1 MKIKGK
7 QLKYIL
13 LLSTIVFLGMSFY
26 VFSQKTNLE
35 QKIADKQTSKGK
47 IDNYLVNYVRS
58 TSDNQQ
64 ALDLFSITKAKD
76 SKILHSYK
84 TPEGFEMIS
93 YTNKWTKEKLIDL
106 YEELMKNR
114 HGDEIELL
122 YQVIVYGVADS
133 YAAGDHSNESKEFEL
148 QLRFPAL
155 RSNSSITYE
164 LEMGTIQLYNG
175 NEYTKVQQFAHTLSH
190 EYGHHF
196 TFHHFFKDGVEG
208 SEYAK
213 LRNVAADMVRYNWW
227 DDQNDYKKNHH
238 WYLVEIAAEDY
249 VQIMGSPM
257 TKNQVDYKDIREILN
272 GAKWV
277 GNLDSKNGTP
287 QENLM
292 IPFAHEVE
300 GLYDYFNKFVSDTY
314 EPAPTL
320 PIEKNIEIKVKKGSS
335 SQLGADG
342 MLYFTHYV
350 ISWNDAYKNEKASYT
365 LVCYDENDYYIHP
378 IKTVGYGNSMTA
390 YIGTVSINRNNYI
403 YWQYDNI
410 DKGNKNFVVIV
421 HFPDGTILKSKPFA
435 YSFK

>member
-1 MKIKGK
+1 MKKKGK
-7 QLKYIL
+7 LLRYTL

-26 VFSQKTNLE
+26 VFSQKGNLK
-35 QKIADKQTSKGK
+35 QKIADKHTSKDK
-47 IDNYLVNYVRS
+47 IDSYLVNYTRN
-58 TSDNQQ
+58 TSDNQK
-64 ALDLFSITKAKD
+64 ALDLFSVKKARD
-76 SKILHSYK
+76 SKILYSYK

-93 YTNKWTKEKLIDL
+93 YSNKWTKEKLIEL
-106 YEELMKNR
+106 YEELMKNK
-114 HGDEIELL
+114 HGEEIGLL

-133 YAAGDHSNESKEFEL
+133 YAAGVHSNETKKFDL

-155 RSNSSITYE
+155 QSNSAISYE
-164 LEMGTIQLYNG
+164 LNMGTIELYNG

-196 TFHHFFKDGVEG
+196 TFHYFFKDGVER

-213 LRNVAADMVRYNWW
+213 LRNVAADMVRYTWGDN
-227 DDQNDYKKNHH
+227 NDYMKNHH

-257 TKNQVDYKDIREILN
+257 TKNVVDYKDIKEIVD

-300 GLYDYFNKFVSDTY
+300 GLYEYFNEFVSDNY
-314 EPAPTL
+314 DPAPTL
-320 PIEKNIEIKVKKGSS
+320 PIEKNIDIKIKKGSS
-335 SQLGADG
+335 SHMGTDG
-342 MLYFTHYV
+342 MMYFTHYV

-378 IKTVGYGNSMTA
+378 IKTVGYGNSMSA
-390 YIGTVSINRNNYI
+390 YIGTVSTNRNNYI
-403 YWQYDNI
+403 YWQYDSI

-421 HFPDGTILKSKPFA
+421 HFPDGTIMKSKPLA